1 MRDRSNEK
9 REERDKRRESVVVVV
24 ASHSLLL
31 LIHFATS
38 KGDRNI
44 SICCLFRRKSHSEPL
59 VNQVIAFAAQE
70 EAEGWTRNI
79 PITSSRTWS
88 KHKQSLY
95 SH

>member
-38 KGDRNI
+38 NKGDRNI

-70 EAEGWTRNI
+70 EAEVGR
-79 PITSSRTWS
+79 
-88 KHKQSLY
+88 
-95 SH
+95 